1 MAGAP
6 DDKAM
11 ELKARA
17 EGHRIAPERREPI
30 LKGIAWLSDSV
41 VALKDYLQTRGTK

>member
-11 ELKARA
+11 EHKAKA
-17 EGHRIAPERREPI
+17 DGHRIAPERREPI

-41 VALKDYLQTRGTK
+41 AALRAYLETRGDK